1 MQTEETKSNKHLSGS
16 FSWEWVGFCC
26 SVGLIAW
33 YLFGLKAFF
42 SNSMS
47 IAEVI
52 GNAWFAGGVPSEAC
66 LIPLIVTYLI
76 VHILKKAQP
85 IGQEGSLHGLW
96 LVGLGAFIALA
107 AVRTVQ
113 MRLGIFMLV
122 PLMGGLIQCYWGN
135 KVVWKSLFSL
145 SLLILMSL
153 PPGVEQATVW
163 MQLLATKGAHWG
175 AGLFGVDTIVEGTN
189 ILSASGKWDAFN
201 IAGGCSG
208 MNSLKSLLML
218 ALPWAILAD
227 KLRWWKRCILVL
239 STIPQA
245 IVANAF
251 RVSSIFILA
260 EYVNPAFAGKTWHDW
275 SGLTLFFPA
284 CLIGLFAIH
293 SLLMGELLL
302 FKKRKVVIRNNQGKE
317 NA

>member
-1 MQTEETKSNKHLSGS
+1 MEYTGLS
-16 FSWEWVGFCC
+16 CC
-26 SVGLIAW
+26 IILIAW
-33 YLFGLKAFF
+33 YLLGVKVYYDNTASVISTMINGLT
-42 SNSMS
+42 S
-47 IAEVI
+47 
-52 GNAWFAGGVPSEAC
+52 GGFPTEAA
-66 LIPLIVTYLI
+66 LLLLIVCYLLFRI
-76 VHILKKAQP
+76 IKNAGINQCT
-85 IGQEGSLHGLW
+85 GSLHGLW
-96 LVGLGAFIALA
+96 LVALGGLIGVA
-107 AVRTVQ
+107 AVRSVQ
-113 MRLGIFMLV
+113 VRVGFVMLIPLLTGI
-122 PLMGGLIQCYWGN
+122 IWCYWGH
-135 KVVWKSLFSL
+135 KIVWKSFFTL
-145 SLLILMSL
+145 SLLFLLAL

-175 AGLFGVDTIVEGTN
+175 AELFGVDTIVEGTN
-189 ILSASGKWDAFN
+189 IISASGKWDAFN

-239 STIPQA
+239 STIPLA